1 MCRTVL
7 LKDLLKADNA
17 LYALTILRKE
27 PKDFSYK
34 EMSLEINKCTTVKPV
49 FTFAC
54 QFLAELEISN
64 ENIKYYASLVDY
76 YTIYKLSRMS
86 TGMVYVYLL
95 CFVHNRYQRIKDNL
109 LNCLISHVRKY
120 SDQAKQFARDQVYT
134 QKVEGNE
141 NLNKISKVLDLFVD

>member
-1 MCRTVL
+1 M
-7 LKDLLKADNA
+7 
-17 LYALTILRKE
+17 
-27 PKDFSYK
+27 
-34 EMSLEINKCTTVKPV
+34 KPV

-141 NLNKISKVLDLFVD
+141 RRYLTISLLMKLKKERLVSAIPDGHITH